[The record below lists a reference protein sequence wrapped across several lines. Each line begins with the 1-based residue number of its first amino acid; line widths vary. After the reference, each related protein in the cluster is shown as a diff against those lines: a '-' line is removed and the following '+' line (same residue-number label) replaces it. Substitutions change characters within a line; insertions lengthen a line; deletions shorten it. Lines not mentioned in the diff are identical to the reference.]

1 MNLSRYDS
9 LFEEYIGDIVLTRA
23 QADGIDQK
31 IEETLSL
38 FVGAYE
44 GDVEIYSQ
52 GSYAMGTTVR
62 PLTAQQSPDGKAG
75 EYDVDMVLERTS
87 WQGAASSLE
96 SVRNVLSDEYN
107 DKLDKKL
114 RETCERVIHSTN
126 QDTEVSF
133 HVDYV
138 PIKYSG
144 TGRYAARRSANE
156 WFSSDTKQLVEWF
169 HDIADDQIYLPSI
182 ILIIKRMRDTAAL
195 TDTLSSICITTLV
208 CNLYENKGSYGADL
222 LNVIDGMI
230 AVFDVPQSELS
241 IRAEP
246 LADDL
251 ADKIDAS
258 QQRTILG
265 FLRESKRLLVEGF
278 SSGDTDM
285 LRSVLSSSF
294 PAKLT
299 DFPVYLEALR
309 NRGWGIETDG
319 SLRKVY
325 IAEHQARGTAMSK
338 RWRKFIGT
346 GEKLEFRANPYDRQS
361 YGIRWQVLNAS
372 NSPQVRGDLFEAH
385 TAGGHKNSN
394 EYINHETEEYDGTH
408 WIKYYVYNKV
418 SKRVVEI
425 GERFF
430 VEVNN

>member
-9 LFEEYIGDIVLTRA
+9 LFEEYIGDIVLTRT

-62 PLTAQQSPDGKAG
+62 PLTVQQSPDDKAG

-87 WQGAASSLE
+87 WQGAVSSLE
-96 SVRNVLSDEYN
+96 SVRNVLSDVYS
-107 DKLDKKL
+107 DKLDEEL

-126 QDTEVSF
+126 QDTDVSF

-138 PIKYSG
+138 PIKRTG
-144 TGRYAARRSANE
+144 MGRYAARRSTDE
-156 WFSSDTKQLVEWF
+156 WFGSDTKQLIEWF
-169 HDIADDQIYLPSI
+169 HDIVDEQVYLPSI
-182 ILIIKRMRDTAAL
+182 ILILKRMRDTAAL

-208 CNLYENKGSYGADL
+208 CNLYEEKSSYGEDL
-222 LNVIDGMI
+222 IGIVDKIIEVFNV
-230 AVFDVPQSELS
+230 PHPRLS

-246 LADDL
+246 LMDDL
-251 ADKIDAS
+251 ADRIDEL
-258 QQRTILG
+258 QQQTILG
-265 FLRESKRLLVEGF
+265 FLRESRRLLVEGF
-278 SSGDTDM
+278 TNGDTDT

-294 PAKLT
+294 PAKLV

-309 NRGWGIETDG
+309 RRGWGIETDG

-325 IAEHQARGTAMSK
+325 ISEHQAKGTAMSK

-346 GEKLEFRANPYDRQS
+346 GEKLEFRANSYDRQS
-361 YGIRWQVLNAS
+361 YGIRWQVLNAAD
-372 NSPQVRGDLFEAH
+372 SPQVRGDLFEAH

-408 WIKYYVYNKV
+408 WIKYYVYNKAT
-418 SKRVVEI
+418 KRVVEI